1 MTGEFGVCTF
11 NWSCINVAHGVHIG
25 PCVDRFF
32 VGTCCKI
39 PQGTAE
45 QGQGPRKSDSY
56 PYSGTRTG
64 TSDNGVGQG
73 TGKVGKMPP
82 YSQFLRTVAPKA
94 QKEKLNGAK
103 PIHLIDIGHFN
114 VSLSSVDYY
123 DFQYNGT
130 SLPHHEQSLK
140 LNNATDSEQNPPVDY
155 WNFTSSST
163 QKLIPSASFFY
174 TILFS
179 NYSKSESNKES
190 LNKTVD
196 SVIASLGKNYSSIHP
211 LSSPNSDISYTETTS
226 SPSNTASS
234 VLVESPYV
242 WRKPVTVHHAHDQR
256 KPLKPHEQHNLRK
269 PVSYDTSHDLRRPV
283 TFYNIHDQR
292 KPLKPYDQHDLRKP
306 VGLEEDH
313 DQRWPVLDEEDHDQ
327 RWPVLDEEDHDQ
339 RWPVL
344 DEEDHDQRWPVLDEE
359 DHDQR
364 LAETEEEFHNQR
376 FPSVSDENRLPI
388 EHLFKWIGNHYTNS
402 NHLSPGSD
410 YSSVIPASEMKTI
423 AVSINSMPATEPTLF
438 PFSSTSNF
446 SEESTILNS
455 GQQDIF
461 STKVSTTT
469 PFSFQENTNFLS
481 NFTLFIRPTSSR
493 PSYKPFQQLPEPN
506 PTGAKIILND
516 TTQVCG
522 RSRSGTTARIV
533 GGIKSHYLRWPWM
546 ISLRRLDGKSYK
558 HKCGATLLNQYWA
571 ITAAHCIDGKRPM
584 DIILRLGE
592 YNFRRADEMH
602 PHVERRIYVMVIHPE
617 FDRVTY
623 ENDLALLRFQEPV
636 KLQANIVPVCL
647 PRNLDDITGRIAVV
661 TGWGRLSEDGDLPTS
676 LHEVH
681 LPIVSNK
688 ECEQMYYEAGFAEK
702 IRDVF
707 VCAGVSD
714 GGLDAC
720 EGDSGGPMV
729 IRGDHGEWV
738 LVGLISWGMGCAAPK
753 QPGVYTRI
761 SQFTEWIEGIIA
773 H

>member
-56 PYSGTRTG
+56 PYSGTRAG
-64 TSDNGVGQG
+64 TSDNGVGEG
-73 TGKVGKMPP
+73 TRKVGEMPP
-82 YSQFLRTVAPKA
+82 YSQFHHTVAPKA
-94 QKEKLNGAK
+94 QKEKLNEVK

-114 VSLSSVDYY
+114 VSLSPADYY

-130 SLPHHEQSLK
+130 SLPHHEQSSK
-140 LNNATDSEQNPPVDY
+140 LNNATDFEQNPSVDY
-155 WNFTSSST
+155 RNFSSSST

-174 TILFS
+174 AVLFS
-179 NYSKSESNKES
+179 NYSKSESSKEF

-196 SVIASLGKNYSSIHP
+196 SVITLLGKNDSSSIHP
-211 LSSPNSDISYTETTS
+211 YSSTNHDISHTKTTS
-226 SPSNTASS
+226 PYSATASS
-234 VLVESPYV
+234 VLFESPYALK
-242 WRKPVTVHHAHDQR
+242 RPVTAHPSLDQR
-256 KPLKPHEQHNLRK
+256 QPLKPHEQHNLRK
-269 PVSYDTSHDLRRPV
+269 PVGYDTSHDLRRPV
-283 TFYNIHDQR
+283 TPYNTHDQR
-292 KPLKPYDQHDLRKP
+292 KPLKPHDQHDLRNP
-306 VGLEEDH
+306 VGLNEAH
-313 DQRWPVLDEEDHDQ
+313 DQRWPVFLDEEDHDQ
-327 RWPVLDEEDHDQ
+327 RWPVLDEEDNDQ
-339 RWPVL
+339 RLPAT
-344 DEEDHDQRWPVLDEE
+344 EEES
-359 DHDQR
+359 HDQR
-364 LAETEEEFHNQR
+364 L
-376 FPSVSDENRLPI
+376 SSLSDDNRLSI

-402 NHLSPGSD
+402 NQLSSSSD
-410 YSSVIPASEMKTI
+410 YSKVIPTSEMKTT
-423 AVSINSMPATEPTLF
+423 AVSTNIMLTTDPTLS
-438 PFSSTSNF
+438 PTSHF
-446 SEESTILNS
+446 SEESTVLNF
-455 GQQDIF
+455 GQQDVA
-461 STKVSTTT
+461 STKATTT
-469 PFSFQENTNFLS
+469 AFSFEESTNSLS
-481 NFTLFIRPTSSR
+481 NFTLFVRPTSSR
-493 PSYKPFQQLPEPN
+493 PSYKPFQQLPEPK
-506 PTGAKIILND
+506 PTGGKIIFND
-516 TTQVCG
+516 TSQVCG

-571 ITAAHCIDGKRPM
+571 VTAAHCIDGKRPT

-661 TGWGRLSEDGDLPTS
+661 TGWGRLSEDGELPTS

-688 ECEQMYYEAGFAEK
+688 ECEQMYYEAGYAEK
-702 IRDVF
+702 IREVF

-729 IRGDHGEWV
+729 VRGDHGEWV

-761 SQFTEWIEGIIA
+761 SEFTEWVDGIIA